1 MRLNTYPIQAWPVMK
16 ELSEK
21 VKLKL
26 LNLPQEVTVNKI
38 DLLDETKIV
47 HELNFSLQI
56 QEKTWRGI

>member
-1 MRLNTYPIQAWPVMK
+1 MK